1 VGTYRHDVL
10 PYAVRKKWKNE
21 ESLARFY
28 TPQKVALMQQMAGA
42 GCSAR
47 EIAEAIGSTPSSVRV
62 VCSRQKIRL
71 KAGRRMASGH
81 VEQLAEHVGLVP
93 EQAVIAYMPAPLY
106 AEFNR
111 KAADLNMPVSIL
123 ACMLLNVIASSDLY
137 KAVLDD

>member
-1 VGTYRHDVL
+1 V
-10 PYAVRKKWKNE
+10 
-21 ESLARFY
+21 F

-71 KAGRRMASGH
+71 KGGRRLASGH
-81 VEQLAEHVGLVP
+81 VEQFAEHLNLVP
-93 EQAVIAYMPAPLY
+93 EQMVVAYMSAPLF

-111 KAADLNMPVSIL
+111 KAANLGMPVSIL
-123 ACMLLNVIASSDLY
+123 ASILLNVIASSDLY

>member
-1 VGTYRHDVL
+1 MKRVFT
-10 PYAVRKKWKNE
+10 
-21 ESLARFY
+21 S
-28 TPQKVALMQQMAGA
+28 QKVALMQQMAGT

-71 KAGRRMASGH
+71 KGGRRPVSKQD
-81 VEQLAEHVGLVP
+81 EQLAEHVGSP
-93 EQAVIAYMPAPLY
+93 EHTVVAYMPAPLY

-111 KAADLNMPVSIL
+111 KAAHLDLPVSML
-123 ACMLLNVIASSDLY
+123 ATMLLNEIASSDLY

>member
-1 VGTYRHDVL
+1 MMRVFT
-10 PYAVRKKWKNE
+10 
-21 ESLARFY
+21 S
-28 TPQKVALMQQMAGA
+28 QKVALMQQMAGT

-71 KAGRRMASGH
+71 KGGRRPVSEH
-81 VEQLAEHVGLVP
+81 VEQLTEQVGLVP
-93 EQAVIAYMPAPLY
+93 EHTVVAYMPPPLY

-111 KAADLNMPVSIL
+111 KAAQLDMPVSIL
-123 ACMLLNVIASSDLY
+123 ASMLLKEIATSDLY